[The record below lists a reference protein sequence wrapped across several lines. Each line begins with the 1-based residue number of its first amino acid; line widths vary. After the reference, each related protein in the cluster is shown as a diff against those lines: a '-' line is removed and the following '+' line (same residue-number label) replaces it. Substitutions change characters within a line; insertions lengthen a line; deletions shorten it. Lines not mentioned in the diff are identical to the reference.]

1 MKLPRLFKSRPAS
14 ACFCDECSQV
24 IRCDVSQRMATI
36 RDQDLTRY
44 LLHR

>member
-1 MKLPRLFKSRPAS
+1 MKRMRWFRARPAS

-36 RDQDLTRY
+36 REEEFTRY